1 MRIVHHVFLRKKR
14 DYIAIALLL
23 CLVAPIGVTYVALK
37 VRKEQVRE
45 EVKATILAGVD
56 RGELVLHKFLK
67 SEVDD
72 LVDWEHDREFKYQG
86 QSYDVVEVED
96 HGDSVHYYTW
106 WDKVETKL
114 DNQLDELVANA
125 MADDPERES
134 NREELVQ
141 LFKSLYFSSTRVAEA
156 YGDVLNNEW
165 RPSQTAF
172 FDSRIIAPP
181 VPPPLV

>member
-1 MRIVHHVFLRKKR
+1 MVEKYLNRKK

-23 CLVAPIGVTYVALK
+23 CLIAPVGVTFVALK

-72 LVDWEHDREFKYQG
+72 LVDWDHEREFKYKG
-86 QSYDVVEVED
+86 QSYDVVEVEN
-96 HGDSVHYYTW
+96 HGDSIYYYTW

-114 DNQLDELVANA
+114 NNQLDELVANA
-125 MADDPERES
+125 MADDPERR
-134 NREELVQ
+134 NNGEELVR
-141 LFKSLYFSSTRVAEA
+141 LFKSLFISFHGIEGPTFFVSKI
-156 YGDVLNNEW
+156 EW
-165 RPSQTAF
+165 KPSPTEQFTPWELT
-172 FDSRIIAPP
+172 PP
-181 VPPPLV
+181 VPPPLA